1 MATARVTSGRREE
14 IWVSQDA
21 ISGPRNRFAA
31 PFPTVQV
38 MIPSHLGPGERL
50 RTFGYRRDDQ
60 SSMPRSFSR
69 GRRQWPQ
76 AISYTALATKIGP
89 WRLGRRYMLFPA
101 CKNSLGQAHVR
112 SQRHIRGTKPC
123 HNGTC
128 GTDGSTVFSTS
139 GDSFPFKQQGP
150 QPTIPPTEGRVRAG
164 GGEV

>member
-1 MATARVTSGRREE
+1 MGLVLEFWGRGAGGEKGSVASPGLPPGVCDPLQPARVSALAEGAGGPVATARVTSGRPGE

-21 ISGPRNRFAA
+21 ISVPRNRFAA

-76 AISYTALATKIGP
+76 AISYVLLLRSALGLE
-89 WRLGRRYMLFPA
+89 RERG
-101 CKNSLGQAHVR
+101 NSAGA
-112 SQRHIRGTKPC
+112 
-123 HNGTC
+123 
-128 GTDGSTVFSTS
+128 
-139 GDSFPFKQQGP
+139 
-150 QPTIPPTEGRVRAG
+150 RARAS
-164 GGEV
+164 